1 MSAFDPSDERRG
13 SVRVPSPVL
22 TDFWSQLLFPRILR
36 AGGVAARP
44 ERVLAGVLTVLVV
57 GGAAVML
64 PRSGDGGG
72 VVGRIGSMAALALDG
87 WLGSLVRLDL
97 PDLHERVRLLLL
109 ETPRQA
115 FEDGPWS
122 SVLLAAVAMVAWG
135 LGGLS
140 IARGAGMEMGRR
152 VRLRASVAWGYALI
166 KGPAAVLALAMVPA
180 IVAGLLAV
188 PWALGLL
195 LAAPGLDVVGG
206 VVHLIGLVCGI
217 GAALLLL
224 AWLGAWWLAV
234 PAVACDGSDAF
245 DAVQRSLGLFLTR
258 PVSVGL
264 HMLLAGVQGV
274 VLVGLVW
281 LACDLGSTM
290 AAGAAGLASERGALL
305 MGARGVGDGAAVRLI
320 SLWHALPALLTA
332 GYAVSYAHCA
342 AVAVYLNARQFV
354 DGQEPN
360 EMWMPGGAGEVIPP
374 DPADSGD
381 EPDGDG

>member
-1 MSAFDPSDERRG
+1 M
-13 SVRVPSPVL
+13 
-22 TDFWSQLLFPRILR
+22 
-36 AGGVAARP
+36 
-44 ERVLAGVLTVLVV
+44 
-57 GGAAVML
+57 
-64 PRSGDGGG
+64 
-72 VVGRIGSMAALALDG
+72 
-87 WLGSLVRLDL
+87 
-97 PDLHERVRLLLL
+97 H
-109 ETPRQA
+109 
-115 FEDGPWS
+115 
-122 SVLLAAVAMVAWG
+122 
-135 LGGLS
+135 LS
-140 IARGAGMEMGRR
+140 
-152 VRLRASVAWGYALI
+152 
-166 KGPAAVLALAMVPA
+166 
-180 IVAGLLAV
+180 
-188 PWALGLL
+188 
-195 LAAPGLDVVGG
+195 
-206 VVHLIGLVCGI
+206 GLVSGI

-224 AWLGAWWLAV
+224 AWFGAWWLAV

-245 DAVQRSLGLFLTR
+245 DAVQRSLGLFLSR

-290 AAGAAGLASERGALL
+290 AAGAAGLASARGALL
-305 MGARGVGDGAAVRLI
+305 IGARGVGDGAAVRLI
-320 SLWHALPALLTA
+320 SLWHALPVLLSA